1 MAFANAAIPP
11 ATILVNC
18 FAFLF
23 GFVVWNME
31 IEPAAVSVQA
41 FFFCGQQ
48 TLSLPPCLFVVLATC
63 LCIIHCGVA
72 ITV

>member
-11 ATILVNC
+11 ATISVNC

-23 GFVVWNME
+23 GSFVWNME
-31 IEPAAVSVQA
+31 IELGAVFVQV
-41 FFFCGQQ
+41 FFCAQQ
-48 TLSLPPCLFVVLATC
+48 TLSLPPCLFVVLAIC

-72 ITV
+72 IIV